1 MSEYTRTS
9 PFLELK
15 PRKVEPIVMA
25 SIIIGILVILFVGG
39 IVVLIVGAGIK
50 SSEVKVIGGSLMG
63 ASVLM
68 YLVIWLMGYIDKKN
82 NKSKLQRISSTP
94 LIESSV
100 TPLIL
105 SMRNMGTSAPKRDS
119 LVTHTSDADFNDQQ
133 NAFVTRIPHPQGR
146 RYDVQTEK
154 TGDKIFTFYTV
165 NDKYGRPKRMV
176 EVTQRPTFSSRVIGS
191 IKSRTRRNRKR

>member
-63 ASVLM
+63 ASVFM
-68 YLVIWLMGYIDKKN
+68 YLVLLLAGYTDKRYTDKKN
-82 NKSKLQRISSTP
+82 NKKNNKKSKLQRISRP
-94 LIESSV
+94 LMESSKTLPNEPYLRYAV
-100 TPLIL
+100 QNST
-105 SMRNMGTSAPKRDS
+105 SVRNLWTTYLKTNDPALKKRWLEGTKRE
-119 LVTHTSDADFNDQQ
+119 AD
-133 NAFVTRIPHPQGR
+133 
-146 RYDVQTEK
+146 K
-154 TGDKIFTFYTV
+154 FYNT
-165 NDKYGRPKRMV
+165 
-176 EVTQRPTFSSRVIGS
+176 I
-191 IKSRTRRNRKR
+191 